1 MEILTLE
8 QRHEGAIGESG
19 RFTGYTINK
28 KGEKKKDATYDYKH
42 IDWERHFS
50 GKDFLGLSPV
60 KIIQNG
66 NGRKGLCRWVA
77 WDLDID
83 ETPEKFCRAV
93 FKIAHDLFCY
103 RTSSNRWHVYYY
115 LDELRDVEEAKSIA
129 QEYEVK
135 LKKVWP
141 KGVDTS
147 HSLPKGY
154 NVAEGKSGG
163 WLFQPYCTK
172 EDLMNNK
179 LCGYSPSGQ
188 PLTKEQIEYS
198 IAWRKHPLI
207 RSLVGA
213 TEGQGG
219 REKFLFMAQ
228 QVIEA
233 YNLDLTPEQV
243 NDQFTNSYDYNEAK
257 KYIDRH
263 NKKDY
268 VNEFNKEYLLEH
280 YETYLEAVNGFWRK
294 DLAGVGVLDG
304 FLDPDQEAKAK
315 EFLENIIYIKLDNRW
330 YDKSTGQ
337 EYDQK
342 SIQITYGHIYGG
354 RVADV
359 LKNFVAYEK
368 AQLVEKGVY
377 RPDLFKSIEEPIVKD
392 EKGLLQLNQYRPS
405 ELEALPPDTPERKAE
420 LELFLTLIERL
431 TENEGVGYKGPKRE
445 EIKLYDYVL
454 DHLSMPFQQPGNK
467 VRSALIFH
475 SEQYQVGKNTYFQ
488 IIQEGLGV
496 DNCAVITPEEAI
508 SRERS
513 FLENQLV
520 LIDEILIDGDYKK
533 KISTLNVLKPLM
545 TNEIHSSRPL
555 YKNWRQVFST
565 CGFTAF
571 TNFKH
576 AIAIKNNEARYTP
589 IDVNKSRDEMGGDEF
604 FNKIWT
610 PEGKIRG
617 TISNVVKYFLSTRKI
632 SENFDPKSPSLKTN
646 FLEEM
651 SKAGGHPLLL
661 EIEGLFKEGATPF
674 HQSLFSIQEAFE
686 YLKVHKKMTGRIND
700 FADALKLLGCERVG
714 ECFHKLSRRKPTL
727 WIKDNHDFF
736 CDKSMSQMVNEY
748 WLPVGAWINNMRDY
762 SEWYLTSN
770 DTPKIIE
777 KIREIKAFEDFHRG
791 KPEDDPEED
800 FETIRRKRNLK

>member
-1 MEILTLE
+1 
-8 QRHEGAIGESG
+8 
-19 RFTGYTINK
+19 
-28 KGEKKKDATYDYKH
+28 
-42 IDWERHFS
+42 
-50 GKDFLGLSPV
+50 
-60 KIIQNG
+60 
-66 NGRKGLCRWVA
+66 
-77 WDLDID
+77 
-83 ETPEKFCRAV
+83 
-93 FKIAHDLFCY
+93 
-103 RTSSNRWHVYYY
+103 
-115 LDELRDVEEAKSIA
+115 
-129 QEYEVK
+129 
-135 LKKVWP
+135 
-141 KGVDTS
+141 
-147 HSLPKGY
+147 
-154 NVAEGKSGG
+154 
-163 WLFQPYCTK
+163 
-172 EDLMNNK
+172 MNNK

-188 PLTKEQIEYS
+188 PLTKGQIEYS

-213 TEGQGG
+213 TEGQDG

-488 IIQEGLGV
+488 IIQEGLGE

-533 KISTLNVLKPLM
+533 RYLHLM
-545 TNEIHSSRPL
+545 
-555 YKNWRQVFST
+555 Y
-565 CGFTAF
+565 
-571 TNFKH
+571 
-576 AIAIKNNEARYTP
+576 
-589 IDVNKSRDEMGGDEF
+589 
-604 FNKIWT
+604 
-610 PEGKIRG
+610 
-617 TISNVVKYFLSTRKI
+617 
-632 SENFDPKSPSLKTN
+632 
-646 FLEEM
+646 
-651 SKAGGHPLLL
+651 
-661 EIEGLFKEGATPF
+661 
-674 HQSLFSIQEAFE
+674 
-686 YLKVHKKMTGRIND
+686 
-700 FADALKLLGCERVG
+700 
-714 ECFHKLSRRKPTL
+714 
-727 WIKDNHDFF
+727 
-736 CDKSMSQMVNEY
+736 
-748 WLPVGAWINNMRDY
+748 
-762 SEWYLTSN
+762 
-770 DTPKIIE
+770 
-777 KIREIKAFEDFHRG
+777 
-791 KPEDDPEED
+791 
-800 FETIRRKRNLK
+800 